1 MLVKVE
7 GGRAVKGELTQQL
20 LDAVGIMLLGMGLVY
35 LFLSVLILAV
45 NLVAKWCREE
55 HKAVEPLKVNDA
67 SSTGASSTLEPKLV
81 AAISLAV
88 QQYRSQAK

>member
-1 MLVKVE
+1 MWVE
-7 GGRAVKGELTQQL
+7 SWRSTDVKGELTQQL

-35 LFLSVLILAV
+35 LFLSVLILGV

-55 HKAVEPLKVNDA
+55 PKAADPLKVNDA
-67 SSTGASSTLEPKLV
+67 SSIGAANTLDPKLV

>member
-1 MLVKVE
+1 
-7 GGRAVKGELTQQL
+7 
-20 LDAVGIMLLGMGLVY
+20 MLLGMGLVY

-55 HKAVEPLKVNDA
+55 HKAVEPLKINDA
-67 SSTGASSTLEPKLV
+67 SSTGGASTLDPKLV

>member
-1 MLVKVE
+1 M
-7 GGRAVKGELTQQL
+7 KGELTQQL

-55 HKAVEPLKVNDA
+55 PEVKVDLKVNDA
-67 SSTGASSTLEPKLV
+67 SSTGGANTLDPKLV

-88 QQYRSQAK
+88 QQYRSQAR

>member
-1 MLVKVE
+1 
-7 GGRAVKGELTQQL
+7 
-20 LDAVGIMLLGMGLVY
+20 MLLGMGLVY

-55 HKAVEPLKVNDA
+55 PEVKVDLKVNDA
-67 SSTGASSTLEPKLV
+67 SSTGAVNTLDPKLV

-88 QQYRSQAK
+88 QQYRSQAQ

>member
-1 MLVKVE
+1 MLIKGE
-7 GGRAVKGELTQQL
+7 GGRALKGELTQQL

-55 HKAVEPLKVNDA
+55 PEVKVDLKVNDP
-67 SSTGASSTLEPKLV
+67 SSTGAVNTLDPKLV

>member
-1 MLVKVE
+1 M
-7 GGRAVKGELTQQL
+7 KGELTQQL

-55 HKAVEPLKVNDA
+55 HKAVEPLKINDA
-67 SSTGASSTLEPKLV
+67 SSTGGASTLDPKLV

>member
-1 MLVKVE
+1 M
-7 GGRAVKGELTQQL
+7 KGELTQQL

-45 NLVAKWCREE
+45 NLNAKWCREE

-67 SSTGASSTLEPKLV
+67 SSTGAASTLDPKLV
-81 AAISLAV
+81 AVISLAV

>member
-55 HKAVEPLKVNDA
+55 PEVKVDLKVNDA
-67 SSTGASSTLEPKLV
+67 SSTGAVNTLDPKLV

-88 QQYRSQAK
+88 QQYRSQAQ

>member
-1 MLVKVE
+1 MLVKGE

-55 HKAVEPLKVNDA
+55 PEVKVDLKVNDA
-67 SSTGASSTLEPKLV
+67 SSTGAVNTLDPKLV

-88 QQYRSQAK
+88 QQYRSQAQ

>member
-1 MLVKVE
+1 M
-7 GGRAVKGELTQQL
+7 KGELTQQL

-55 HKAVEPLKVNDA
+55 PEVKVDLKVNDA
-67 SSTGASSTLEPKLV
+67 SSTGAVNTLDPKLV

-88 QQYRSQAK
+88 QQYRSQAQ

>member
-1 MLVKVE
+1 MLVKGE

-55 HKAVEPLKVNDA
+55 HKAVKPLKVNDA
-67 SSTGASSTLEPKLV
+67 SSTGAASTLEPKLV

>member
-1 MLVKVE
+1 M
-7 GGRAVKGELTQQL
+7 KGELTQQL

-67 SSTGASSTLEPKLV
+67 SSTGAASTLDPKLV

-88 QQYRSQAK
+88 RQYRSQAQ

>member
-1 MLVKVE
+1 
-7 GGRAVKGELTQQL
+7 
-20 LDAVGIMLLGMGLVY
+20 MLLGMGLVY

-67 SSTGASSTLEPKLV
+67 SSTGAASTLDPKLV

-88 QQYRSQAK
+88 RQYRSQAQ

>member
-1 MLVKVE
+1 MWVKSW
-7 GGRAVKGELTQQL
+7 RSTDVKGELTQQL

-35 LFLSVLILAV
+35 LFLSVLILGV

-55 HKAVEPLKVNDA
+55 PKAADPLKVNDA
-67 SSTGASSTLEPKLV
+67 SSIGAANTLDSKLV

>member
-1 MLVKVE
+1 M
-7 GGRAVKGELTQQL
+7 KGELTQQL

-35 LFLSVLILAV
+35 LFLSVLILGV
-45 NLVAKWCREE
+45 HLVAKWCREE
-55 HKAVEPLKVNDA
+55 PKAADPLKANDA
-67 SSTGASSTLEPKLV
+67 RSTGAANTLDPKLV

>member
-1 MLVKVE
+1 M
-7 GGRAVKGELTQQL
+7 KGELTQQL
-20 LDAVGIMLLGMGLVY
+20 LDADGIMLLGMGLVY

-67 SSTGASSTLEPKLV
+67 SSTGAASTLDPKLV
-81 AAISLAV
+81 AVISLAV

>member
-1 MLVKVE
+1 M
-7 GGRAVKGELTQQL
+7 KGELTQQL

-35 LFLSVLILAV
+35 LFLSVLILGV

-55 HKAVEPLKVNDA
+55 PKSANDLGVSSADPAVATN
-67 SSTGASSTLEPKLV
+67 TLDPKLV